1 MEVSKKHREKFL
13 ELLRFPEVERI
24 NGVRVCFK
32 EEFCIGKGADGTCV
46 YIGLAEDGRE
56 KAVKR
61 ILKSTSKE
69 LGENE
74 KEILNTSNAV
84 NSKHVVNYWFY
95 DEKSNDNFTYLIL
108 DLHEET
114 LQDYVDRESQEIL
127 TANAPVIMQQILL
140 GLNDL
145 HNTKAERRPILHR
158 DLKPSNILRNVEDDW
173 LLADFGISR
182 ILREGETT
190 QTGDQIGTKNWRST
204 ESYQRRYKKK
214 SDIQVA
220 GMVCFHILTKGG
232 HPFGPEIDRLR
243 NLHDGNPVDLDNL
256 ADPVAKDLISW
267 MLKHDP
273 KNRPYAHDAL
283 KHPYLQPVDQ
293 QFGLLERVGNQ
304 EEIKK
309 REYSCDVVKEINTD
323 PLLSNIT
330 WKSQMPSPVLKYLC
344 TDRKLPKEHHK
355 VYTYGDEWSE
365 CLRFIRNAFQHW
377 NNGQHTANVFHEIGE
392 PQDYFLK
399 VFPTLP
405 VVVHR
410 AIRNKENWKKKESL
424 AEFFDNGK

>member
-1 MEVSKKHREKFL
+1 MEVSKNHRKKFL
-13 ELLRFPEVERI
+13 ELQLCPKVERI
-24 NGVRVCFK
+24 NGVIVCFK
-32 EEFCIGKGADGTCV
+32 EKFCIGKGAGGTCV

-84 NSKHVVNYWFY
+84 NSKHVVNYSYY
-95 DEKSNDNFTYLIL
+95 DEKSNDDFAYLIL

-127 TANAPVIMQQILL
+127 TANAPVIMHQILQ

-145 HNTKAERRPILHR
+145 HNTKAQRKSIIYR
-158 DLKPSNILRNVEDDW
+158 DLEPSNILRNVEDDW

-182 ILREGETT
+182 ILREGEST
-190 QTGDQIGTKNWRST
+190 QTGDQIGTKYWRST

-220 GMVCFHILTKGG
+220 GMVCFHILAKGG

-293 QFGLLERVGNQ
+293 QFGLLERVGSQ
-304 EEIKK
+304 KEIKK
-309 REYSCDVVKEINTD
+309 KEYSCDVVNEINTD
-323 PLLSNIT
+323 PLLFNIT
-330 WKSQMPSPVLKYLC
+330 WKSQIPPPVLKYLC
-344 TDRKLPKEHHK
+344 TDRQRPKVRYK
-355 VYTYGDEWSE
+355 YNGGKWSE
-365 CLRFIRNAFQHW
+365 CLRLIRNTFQHW
-377 NNGQHTANVFHEIGE
+377 NDGTHSNIGTADIRN
-392 PQDYFLK
+392 PQDYLLK

>member
-13 ELLRFPEVERI
+13 KLKLKDCSEVERI
-24 NGVRVCFK
+24 NGVIVCF
-32 EEFCIGKGADGTCV
+32 EDEFFIGKGADGTCV

-95 DEKSNDNFTYLIL
+95 DEESNDNFTYLIL

-145 HNTKAERRPILHR
+145 HNTKAERKSIIHR

-190 QTGDQIGTKNWRST
+190 QTGDQIGTKYWRSA
-204 ESYQRRYKKK
+204 ESYQGRYNWKK

-256 ADPVAKDLISW
+256 ADLVAKDLVSW
-267 MLKHDP
+267 LLELNP
-273 KNRPYAHDAL
+273 KARPYAHEAL
-283 KHPYLQPVDQ
+283 KHPYLQRPDQ
-293 QFGLLERVGNQ
+293 QFGLLDRVGNQ

-309 REYSCDVVKEINTD
+309 REYSCDVVKKINTD

-330 WKSQMPSPVLKYLC
+330 WKSQMPSPVLNYLC
-344 TDRKLPKEHHK
+344 TDRQRPKL
-355 VYTYGDEWSE
+355 YTYGDEWSE
-365 CLRFIRNAFQHW
+365 CLRLIRNTLQHW
-377 NNGQHTANVFHEIGE
+377 NDGTHSNIGTADIRN
-392 PQDYFLK
+392 PQDYLLK

-405 VVVHR
+405 VIVHR
-410 AIRNKENWKKKESL
+410 AIRSKEDWKKRKDLEQ
-424 AEFFDNGK
+424 FF